1 MLSPH
6 AGGHRNRN
14 VATLATEK
22 KYCVLFFLRGF
33 ARTVPKEAT
42 YAITGEDCEF
52 GRINSTSL
60 FPII

>member
-6 AGGHRNRN
+6 AGRHRNHN

-22 KYCVLFFLRGF
+22 KCYTLFFLRGF

-42 YAITGEDCEF
+42 YVITGENCEC
-52 GRINSTSL
+52 GSVIKKQ
-60 FPII
+60 